1 VLKLEQQND
10 KSLSNCWSLAHRGK
24 AGYFI
29 RNGILYRNERIL
41 NFEYEQL
48 CLPKS
53 RRDQAIKLA
62 HETFGGHL
70 SAKKIKARLKLSFT
84 WPTIATDVRKACQVC
99 SVCQK
104 RRRVTVFDRV
114 PISPISRVDAVFNCW
129 VMDILGPL
137 FPSQKVEYQYALV
150 LCNSCSRYPVAFA
163 LRSITAKS
171 VCNALLQL
179 FQVTGIPLIIR
190 SDCGSQFTSQLT

>member
-1 VLKLEQQND
+1 M
-10 KSLSNCWSLAHRGK
+10 
-24 AGYFI
+24 
-29 RNGILYRNERIL
+29 
-41 NFEYEQL
+41 
-48 CLPKS
+48 
-53 RRDQAIKLA
+53 
-62 HETFGGHL
+62 
-70 SAKKIKARLKLSFT
+70 
-84 WPTIATDVRKACQVC
+84 DVRKACQVC

-114 PISPISRVDAVFNCW
+114 PISPIPRDDEVFNCW

-150 LCNSCSRYPVAFA
+150 LCDSYSRYPVAFA

-179 FQVTGIPLIIR
+179 FQMTGIPSIIR
-190 SDCGSQFTSQLT
+190 SDCGSQFTCQLIQHFLAMLGCSPRFNVTGRP